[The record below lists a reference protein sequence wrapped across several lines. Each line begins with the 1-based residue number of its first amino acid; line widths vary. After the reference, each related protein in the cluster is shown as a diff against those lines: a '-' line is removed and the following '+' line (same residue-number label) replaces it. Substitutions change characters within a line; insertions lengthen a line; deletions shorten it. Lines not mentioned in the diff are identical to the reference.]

1 MTPLEEYRRLIRELD
16 EELSGFR
23 HMPGAMMHCAPGCAQ
38 CCSQLALL
46 PIEAQA
52 LLAASN
58 GWTPS
63 SAPDSGRCPLLTED
77 TRCRF
82 YDSRPLVCRV
92 RGLPVFFID
101 QDGVPSRD
109 FCANNRF
116 PSAEPAEESGAVHL
130 ELWNARLYRLNQGF
144 CAEAG
149 IPPHRI
155 RMNDLFST
163 ERRPEAGPADTTLSW
178 LYAFSSAL

>member
-1 MTPLEEYRRLIRELD
+1 MTPLQEYNRLIQELD
-16 EELSGFR
+16 AELAEFR
-23 HMPGAMMHCAPGCAQ
+23 SMPGALMHCAPGCAQ
-38 CCSQLALL
+38 CCGEMAVL

-52 LLAASN
+52 LLAASR
-58 GWTPS
+58 GWI
-63 SAPDSGRCPLLTED
+63 PDAALDTGRCPLLTED

-82 YDSRPLVCRV
+82 YQSRPLVCRV

-116 PSAEPAEESGAVHL
+116 PSAEPAGDSGAVHL
-130 ELWNARLYRLNQGF
+130 ELWNARLYRLNRRF

-149 IPPHRI
+149 IPAHRI
-155 RMNDLFST
+155 PMKDLFSA
-163 ERRPEAGPADTTLSW
+163 ERRPHAVPMDAALSR
-178 LYAFSSAL
+178 LYALSSTP